1 LTVFIL
7 ITLLLVP
14 YTPSIVR
21 GRPQPQGRWSARTG
35 PKVASSAA
43 AAMAS
48 ARDQRLQRLS
58 RPLRGMLLR
67 ETDDGVQ

>member
-1 LTVFIL
+1 LTIFIL
-7 ITLLLVP
+7 ITLPLVP
-14 YTPSIVR
+14 YAPSIAR
-21 GRPQPQGRWSARTG
+21 GRPQRQGRWSARTG
-35 PKVASSAA
+35 PKVAP
-43 AAMAS
+43 AMAS